1 MKLVKFFLE
10 SLYFAT
16 NALVVNKLRTLLS
29 LLGVTIGIFA
39 IISVFTVI
47 DSMEYKIKT
56 SIESL
61 GDNTVYIQKWPW
73 AFGVDYPWWQY
84 LKRPVPK
91 LKELDKILEK
101 STTIEAGTFMISTMQ
116 TVQYR
121 NNSTE
126 NSVIIAATH
135 DYNKIRS
142 FELTS
147 GRYFSDFESKSGRN
161 KAIIGSEIAKNLFE
175 NIDPIDKEIKVA
187 GKKLI
192 VVGIFKKEGENIM
205 NNSNDNAILIPINY
219 ARNIVDIQ
227 NENLNPMIMIK
238 AKSNVSMNEMIN
250 ELQGVMRSIHKIK
263 PSEDDDFALNR
274 SSLLTK
280 GFNDLFSIIDIAGLI
295 IGGFSILV
303 GGFGIANIMFVSVR
317 ERTNIIGIQKAL
329 GAKNNFILLQFLYES
344 MILCLIG
351 GSIGLFLIF
360 IGLQIANNQL
370 DMDMFLSTKNIV
382 TGLLISIIVGL
393 ISGIAPALSA
403 SRLNPVDAIN
413 SK

>member
-73 AFGVDYPWWQY
+73 AFGGDYPWWQY

-121 NNSTE
+121 DNSTE

>member
-1 MKLVKFFLE
+1 MNFFKLLIE
-10 SLYFAT
+10 SLNFAT

-47 DSMEYKIKT
+47 DSMEYKIKD

-73 AFGVDYPWWQY
+73 AFGGDYPWWKY

-91 LKELDKILEK
+91 LDELDQILEK
-101 STTIEAGTFMISTMQ
+101 ATTIEAGTFMISTMQ
-116 TVQYR
+116 TIQYK
-121 NNSTE
+121 NNSAE
-126 NSVIIAATH
+126 NSVVICATH
-135 DYNKIRS
+135 DYDKIRS

-147 GRYFSDFESKSGRN
+147 GRYFSPFESKSGRN

-175 NIDPIDKEIKVA
+175 NADPIDKEIKVA
-187 GKKLI
+187 GYKAI
-192 VVGIFKKEGENIM
+192 VIGVFKKEGNNIM
-205 NNSNDNAILIPINY
+205 NNSSDNSVLLPINY
-219 ARNIVDIQ
+219 ARNIVNIR
-227 NENLNPMIMIK
+227 NENLNPMIMVQ
-238 AKSNVSMNEMIN
+238 AKPTVTINEMIN
-250 ELQGVMRSIHKIK
+250 ELQGIMRTIRKIK
-263 PSEDDDFALNR
+263 PTEDDDFALNR

-329 GAKNNFILLQFLYES
+329 GAKSYFILLQFLYES

-351 GSIGLFLIF
+351 GSIGLFLIY
-360 IGLQIANNQL
+360 IGLQIANHQL
-370 DMDMFLSTKNIV
+370 DMDMFLSVKNII
-382 TGLLISIIVGL
+382 TGLLISIFVGL
-393 ISGIAPALSA
+393 ISGIAPARSA

>member
-73 AFGVDYPWWQY
+73 AFGGDYPWWQY

-101 STTIEAGTFMISTMQ
+101 STTIEAGTFMMSTMQ

-121 NNSTE
+121 DNSTE